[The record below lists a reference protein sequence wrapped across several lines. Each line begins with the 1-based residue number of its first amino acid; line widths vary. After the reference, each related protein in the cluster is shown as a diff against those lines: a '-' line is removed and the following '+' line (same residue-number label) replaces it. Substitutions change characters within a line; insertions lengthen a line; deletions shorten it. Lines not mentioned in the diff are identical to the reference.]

1 MPPLLPRIHQICI
14 SPPPRG
20 GVPKLAVSEC
30 RVMRDGLV
38 GDWQNDRK
46 HHGGPER
53 AVCVFSLEVIQR
65 VRAEGHPIGPGTT
78 GENLTIAG
86 MDWAS
91 VVPCTRLLIGDAG
104 EDGVELEI
112 ASYAEPC
119 ATIRDSFTQLKFN
132 RIEQELHPGES
143 RVYARVLR
151 EGVVRVGDGVRVIGR

>member
-1 MPPLLPRIHQICI
+1 MTGRLHQISI

-20 GVPKLAVSEC
+20 GVPKLAVPEC
-30 RVMRDGLV
+30 RVTRDGLV

-65 VRAEGHPIGPGTT
+65 VRAEGNPIGPGTT
-78 GENLTIAG
+78 GENLTIEGIA
-86 MDWAS
+86 WAS
-91 VVPCTRLLIGDAG
+91 VVPGVRLVIADAAG
-104 EDGVELEI
+104 ESNVELEI

-119 ATIRDSFTQLKFN
+119 ATIRDSFTQLKFK

-143 RVYARVLR
+143 RMYARVLR
-151 EGVVRVGDGVRVIGR
+151 EGVVRVGDSVRLAL